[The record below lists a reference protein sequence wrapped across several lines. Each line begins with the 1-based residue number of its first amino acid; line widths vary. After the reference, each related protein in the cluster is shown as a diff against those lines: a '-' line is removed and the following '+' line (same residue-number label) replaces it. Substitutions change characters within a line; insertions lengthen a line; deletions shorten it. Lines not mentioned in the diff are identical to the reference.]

1 MLIKE
6 LLNYVDA
13 HIIVKEEVNII
24 LFDLDVLLFV
34 FHTNQY
40 AAWAVHYFLFLS
52 FKVFGRLLKNWEIL
66 CDFRK
71 VLTQMVIQIKD
82 QK

>member
-24 LFDLDVLLFV
+24 LFDLDV
-34 FHTNQY
+34 
-40 AAWAVHYFLFLS
+40 
-52 FKVFGRLLKNWEIL
+52 
-66 CDFRK
+66 
-71 VLTQMVIQIKD
+71 
-82 QK
+82 